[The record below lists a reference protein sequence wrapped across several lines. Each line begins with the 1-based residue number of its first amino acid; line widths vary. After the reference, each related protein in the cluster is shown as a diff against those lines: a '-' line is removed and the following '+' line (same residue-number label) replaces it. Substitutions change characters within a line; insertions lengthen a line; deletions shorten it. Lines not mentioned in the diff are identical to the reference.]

1 MQYYIDR
8 MADYGL
14 CGVVATD
21 GPVAAS
27 GPLQLFHTTRSEMTI
42 KINIL
47 YF

>member
-27 GPLQLFHTTRSEMTI
+27 GPHNYSIRPAPKWQL
-42 KINIL
+42 K
-47 YF
+47 